1 MHSPIVI
8 AALAANGFLVVADA
22 IQQHA
27 KAAHKAGYFRIGGVE
42 SITTRFTAVTPQLA
56 YYSFL
61 LQLLFLQSCKPNQ

>member
-27 KAAHKAGYFRIGGVE
+27 KAAHKAGYFTIGGV
-42 SITTRFTAVTPQLA
+42 
-56 YYSFL
+56 
-61 LQLLFLQSCKPNQ
+61 